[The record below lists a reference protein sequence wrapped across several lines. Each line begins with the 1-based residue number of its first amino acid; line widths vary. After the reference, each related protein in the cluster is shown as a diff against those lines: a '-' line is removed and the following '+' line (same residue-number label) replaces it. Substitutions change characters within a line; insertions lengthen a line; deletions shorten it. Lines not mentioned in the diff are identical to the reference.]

1 MKYNQMERTMNIVEE
16 LKLENLSKP
25 IEEMDHVE
33 AKAALKVVKANIKKL
48 EKAITK
54 YQNQIAAAELKE
66 KVAATKATKP
76 AKATADKPIVKAS
89 NKGDGSL
96 KPTATIKTGN
106 TPVAKKST
114 APVSAKMTTKKG

>member
-25 IEEMDHVE
+25 IEEMDHAE

-66 KVAATKATKP
+66 KVAAAKP
-76 AKATADKPIVKAS
+76 AKATADKPVVKAS
-89 NKGDGSL
+89 NKGDGNL

-106 TPVAKKST
+106 TPVAKKTT
-114 APVSAKMTTKKG
+114 APVSAKMTTKKVK

>member
-25 IEEMDHVE
+25 IEEMDHDE
-33 AKAALKVVKANIKKL
+33 AKAALKVVRANIKKL

-54 YQNQIAAAELKE
+54 YQNQLAAAELKE
-66 KVAATKATKP
+66 KVAAAKP
-76 AKATADKPIVKAS
+76 AKATADKPIVKAT
-89 NKGDGSL
+89 NKTVDGTL

-106 TPVAKKST
+106 TPVAKKT
-114 APVSAKMTTKKG
+114 NAPVSAKMTTKKGK